1 MRKTARKYVNQASG
15 NPKLMSNVMQEIVVP
30 IPPLAIQN
38 KIVEVLDKLEAY
50 TENINVGLPLE
61 IKQRKKQYEHYRN
74 KLLDFKEY

>member
-1 MRKTARKYVNQASG
+1 MSFILRKTARKYVNQASG

-50 TENINVGLPLE
+50 T
-61 IKQRKKQYEHYRN
+61 
-74 KLLDFKEY
+74 